1 MKSGNPVCY
10 YNGTRWDMEWSD
22 GRRLALAS
30 NENST
35 IFYTYDLNGI
45 RTSKTVNGVK
55 HEYTYASGRLLRET
69 YGNVVLDFAYDASGN
84 PFSLTYKAGSAS
96 AVTYYYVTNLQ
107 GDVMYLVNSSGTRVA
122 SYTYDPY
129 GKVDTATG
137 SMAAINPLRYR
148 GYYYDTETGFYY
160 LQSRYYDP
168 LICRFI
174 NADEYA
180 STGQG
185 LVGYNMFAYCGN
197 NPTMYYDE
205 SGNIWGLSGIAN
217 AFAGWL
223 AIGSANSW
231 NPVGVVILAA
241 VTIAV
246 VAVVTYTVIE
256 NANAQKESSRSAG
269 TSNLKAPNLPS
280 WKKLKLN
287 LDHIL
292 SGHTPNGS
300 RNPKGKKTVFW
311 GLTTQEIVKAIH
323 EAYMNGKKIQT
334 QGDSVLV
341 RGFSATYNLIIDI
354 WVNLVNMTIETAFPK

>member
-160 LQSRYYDP
+160 VSSRYYDP
-168 LICRFI
+168 EIARWI
-174 NADEYA
+174 NADSVLA
-180 STGQG
+180 GAAIFLQ
-185 LVGYNMFAYCGN
+185 GYNMFAYCFN
-197 NPTMYYDE
+197 NPVNMVDSTGNWPILIKLDPNDIEDFFETVQELILGISISFATDHELNRRPFRGEPGSVFVAPNGDKRGYGADGLPEWDYDHDDHGE
-205 SGNIWGLSGIAN
+205 KNKPRDENGGHFHDWDHTKEDPRGDAYAISGI
-217 AFAGWL
+217 GI
-223 AIGSANSW
+223 IG
-231 NPVGVVILAA
+231 GIILFL
-241 VTIAV
+241 
-246 VAVVTYTVIE
+246 
-256 NANAQKESSRSAG
+256 ES
-269 TSNLKAPNLPS
+269 LLM
-280 WKKLKLN
+280 
-287 LDHIL
+287 
-292 SGHTPNGS
+292 
-300 RNPKGKKTVFW
+300 
-311 GLTTQEIVKAIH
+311 
-323 EAYMNGKKIQT
+323 Y
-334 QGDSVLV
+334 SV
-341 RGFSATYNLIIDI
+341 Y
-354 WVNLVNMTIETAFPK
+354 